1 MCTKLGP
8 NGWAVKRFLILAS
21 FCNCIMAF
29 SSIPR
34 VGHLAFEA
42 TTKGHIHVAQVT
54 KTKVHAILTEC
65 ITEMN
70 VEVSYVESGKTE
82 KALNQNSAMQ
92 SVAFC
97 PIISDTGSRR
107 FSMTIMFC
115 CCQRFQRN

>member
-1 MCTKLGP
+1 
-8 NGWAVKRFLILAS
+8 
-21 FCNCIMAF
+21 MAF

-54 KTKVHAILTEC
+54 KTKVVDAILTDR
-65 ITEMN
+65 ITDMN

-97 PIISDTGSRR
+97 PIISDTGEPVLHVLLLSEIP
-107 FSMTIMFC
+107 T
-115 CCQRFQRN
+115 